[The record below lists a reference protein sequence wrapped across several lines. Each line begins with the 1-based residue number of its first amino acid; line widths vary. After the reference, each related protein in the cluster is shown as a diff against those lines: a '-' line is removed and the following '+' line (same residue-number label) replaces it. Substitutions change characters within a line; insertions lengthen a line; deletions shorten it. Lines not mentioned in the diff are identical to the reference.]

1 MEVYL
6 DGKGYSARDEKRIL
20 DVLGRGLL
28 REFPNPSRTGCPGP
42 AVLKRIA
49 SHQMPLSGAE
59 EWLDHLGSCSPCYG
73 DFLRFQASYRKRR
86 VRTVF
91 AIVAG
96 ILIAASLVGWVLV
109 RQQKQQPLV
118 AQTAV
123 VDLRNRS
130 VPRGAEANPDELPL
144 KINREARH
152 LHVDLPLG
160 SPEGPY
166 EVRIARTAG
175 GIVFS
180 TTGVAALK
188 EGTTSIEVEL
198 DLSSASSGQYV
209 LQFRRPNS
217 EWNSYALK
225 VR

>member
-1 MEVYL
+1 VEVDL
-6 DGKGYSARDEKRIL
+6 GAKGYSARDEKRIL

-28 REFPNPSRTGCPGP
+28 KAFPNPSRTGCPGP

-49 SHQMPLSGAE
+49 SHQMPLSEAE
-59 EWLDHLGSCSPCYG
+59 KWLDHLGSCSPCYR
-73 DFLRFQASYRKRR
+73 DFLGFQASYRTRR

-91 AIVAG
+91 AIAAG
-96 ILIAASLVGWVLV
+96 ILIVASLFGWALA
-109 RQQKQQPLV
+109 RQQKQQPLI
-118 AQTAV
+118 AQNAV

-130 VPRGAEANPDELPL
+130 APRGGEPNPDELPL
-144 KINREARH
+144 KISRKARH
-152 LHVDLPLG
+152 LNVYLPLG

-166 EVRIARTAG
+166 EVRIATTAG
-175 GIVFS
+175 GVVFN
-180 TTGVAALK
+180 TTGAASLK
-188 EGTTSIEVEL
+188 EGTTSIEVGV

-225 VR
+225 VQ